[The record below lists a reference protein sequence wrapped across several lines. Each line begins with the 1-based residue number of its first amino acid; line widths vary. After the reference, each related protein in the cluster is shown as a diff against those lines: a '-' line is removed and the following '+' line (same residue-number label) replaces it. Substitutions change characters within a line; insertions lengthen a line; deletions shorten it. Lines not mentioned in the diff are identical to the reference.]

1 MTELPVHYRL
11 RDLATGPGVE
21 IIVEKFFPIAETPKG
36 YWVLGEYDV
45 GSSNPEYIK
54 LQRRW
59 VPKESPRFCSP
70 TLAAA
75 AYSFERRKAVQ
86 LRKLKWQLEQVE
98 QALAGLKTLGAEP
111 FPSKGL
117 DCGTPVNWTGL
128 TWD

>member
-1 MTELPVHYRL
+1 MSTGPVHYRL

-45 GSSNPEYIK
+45 GSSSAEYIK
-54 LQRRW
+54 RHRRW

-70 TLAAA
+70 NINAAV
-75 AYSFERRKAVQ
+75 YSFERRKAVQ

-98 QALAGLKTLGAEP
+98 QALAGLKTLGDEQ

-117 DCGTPVNWTGL
+117 DCGIPVNWTGL
-128 TWD
+128 NWG